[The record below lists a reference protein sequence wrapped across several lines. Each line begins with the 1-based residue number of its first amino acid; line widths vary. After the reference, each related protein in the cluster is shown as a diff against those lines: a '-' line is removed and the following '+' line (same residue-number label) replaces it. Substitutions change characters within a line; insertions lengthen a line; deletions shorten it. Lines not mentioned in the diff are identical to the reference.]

1 MIKGEVRSVDANKRR
16 QMIEDQLE
24 QSTTPIKGSQ
34 LAKDFSVSRQVIVQ
48 DIALLRAKGVAV
60 VATPSGYMIQT
71 MVNHGL
77 LKTICCQHGDSIHE
91 LEQELSIII
100 SYGGKVIDVVVE
112 HQVYGEIR
120 AVLNLTCLNDV
131 NTFIEKTKKSQT
143 KPLSLL
149 TEGIH
154 YHTLEVTSEKMFS
167 QIVRAL
173 AEHDYLG

>member
-1 MIKGEVRSVDANKRR
+1 MATVRSVDANKRR
-16 QMIEDQLE
+16 QMIQDRLE

-34 LAKDFSVSRQVIVQ
+34 LAKDLSVSRQVIVQ

-77 LKTICCQHGDSIHE
+77 FKTIYCQHGDSIHE

-112 HQVYGEIR
+112 HPVYGEIR

-131 NTFIEKTKKSQT
+131 NTFIQKTKQSQT

-154 YHTLEVTSEKMFS
+154 YHTLEVTSEEMFS
-167 QIVRAL
+167 QIVGAL
-173 AEHDYLG
+173 EEHNYLG